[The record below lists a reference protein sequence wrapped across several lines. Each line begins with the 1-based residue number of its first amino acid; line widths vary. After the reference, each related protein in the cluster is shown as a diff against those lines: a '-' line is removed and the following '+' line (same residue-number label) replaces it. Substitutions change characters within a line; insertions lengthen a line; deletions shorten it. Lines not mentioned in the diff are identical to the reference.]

1 MKTNKNYKN
10 NKIFIE
16 ELKRTFPIYILGMV
30 FYAIVIYILYKI
42 PSIIGEILD
51 LLIKGNISK
60 DIIMNEVYALVF
72 YSLLMIIPRIIYR
85 TLFFTRARI
94 SDTYLRS
101 KVIEHLQSVKPEYY
115 DKEDKGVFLAYLSK
129 EILSIR
135 KFFGNAF
142 HNMSRLIISPII
154 GLIVIGKDFNIILM
168 LSILPF
174 FPIAMYFLYKLYK
187 KQGELLERERKVY
200 IDLSKNIEQN
210 TSGFSLIKLY
220 NEQKNQ
226 REKFDKVNEETYKSD
241 VNVGAIIYKMD
252 MVANILYAVCYCVG
266 FSVGLILI
274 NKGLLTI
281 GELTAYISCIAF
293 AISEIVNSIE
303 PLLTGISNFKIASRR
318 FNYFFGL
325 DTYKKEGRKL
335 EKIDKIEIKNLS
347 YSYEKDG
354 KLAIDNINMTINRG
368 EKIGIVDKVG
378 SGKTTL
384 MNILAGFY
392 EVPPNTIFINEIDIN
407 EYSRETIFENIG
419 YAMQKNVITDDTI
432 KNNID
437 IVSES
442 TYREIE
448 QISEKANILEDIKEM
463 QDGFETKIG
472 ENGIKISGGQKQ
484 RIQIARNLLNVRNI
498 NIFDDTLSALD
509 IETEKKV
516 IQEIE
521 KQIGN
526 KILILISNKISMM
539 EKMDKVFLLVDG
551 KICDS
556 GTHHEMLEKST
567 LYNELNTYEKV
578 GDISCKKS

>member
-368 EKIGIVDKVG
+368 EKIGIVGKVG

-432 KNNID
+432 TNNID
-437 IVSES
+437 IVNES
-442 TYREIE
+442 TFKEIE

-484 RIQIARNLLNVRNI
+484 RIQIARNLLYVRNI

-521 KQIGN
+521 NQIGN

-539 EKMDKVFLLVDG
+539 EKMDRVFLLVDG

-556 GTHHEMLEKST
+556 GTHKEMLEKST
-567 LYNELNTYEKV
+567 FYNELNTYEKV
-578 GDISCKKS
+578 GDIS

>member
-368 EKIGIVDKVG
+368 EKIGIVGKVG

-432 KNNID
+432 TNNID
-437 IVSES
+437 IVNES
-442 TYREIE
+442 TFKEIE

-521 KQIGN
+521 NQIGN

-539 EKMDKVFLLVDG
+539 EKMDRVFLLVDG

-556 GTHHEMLEKST
+556 GTHKEMLEKST
-567 LYNELNTYEKV
+567 FYNELNTYEKV
-578 GDISCKKS
+578 GDIS

>member
-281 GELTAYISCIAF
+281 GELTAYIYCIAF

-335 EKIDKIEIKNLS
+335 EKIDKIS
-347 YSYEKDG
+347 
-354 KLAIDNINMTINRG
+354 
-368 EKIGIVDKVG
+368 
-378 SGKTTL
+378 
-384 MNILAGFY
+384 
-392 EVPPNTIFINEIDIN
+392 
-407 EYSRETIFENIG
+407 
-419 YAMQKNVITDDTI
+419 
-432 KNNID
+432 
-437 IVSES
+437 
-442 TYREIE
+442 
-448 QISEKANILEDIKEM
+448 
-463 QDGFETKIG
+463 
-472 ENGIKISGGQKQ
+472 
-484 RIQIARNLLNVRNI
+484 
-498 NIFDDTLSALD
+498 
-509 IETEKKV
+509 
-516 IQEIE
+516 
-521 KQIGN
+521 
-526 KILILISNKISMM
+526 
-539 EKMDKVFLLVDG
+539 
-551 KICDS
+551 
-556 GTHHEMLEKST
+556 
-567 LYNELNTYEKV
+567 
-578 GDISCKKS
+578 

>member
-1 MKTNKNYKN
+1 MNKS
-10 NKIFIE
+10 NKIFID

-30 FYAIVIYILYKI
+30 FHAIVIYILYKI
-42 PSIIGEILD
+42 PSIIGNILD
-51 LLIKGNISK
+51 LLIEGNTSK
-60 DIIMNEVYALVF
+60 DVIMNEVYSLIF
-72 YSLLMIIPRIIYR
+72 YSLIMIIPRIIYR

-142 HNMSRLIISPII
+142 FNVARLIVAPII

-168 LSILPF
+168 LTILPI

-187 KQGELLERERKVY
+187 KQGELLETERKVY

-220 NEQKNQ
+220 NEQENQ
-226 REKFDKVNEETYKSD
+226 RKKFDKVNESTYISD

-252 MVANILYAVCYCVG
+252 MVANILYAACYSIG
-266 FSVGLILI
+266 FAVGLLLI
-274 NKGLLTI
+274 NEGLLTV
-281 GELTAYISCIAF
+281 GELTAYISCITI
-293 AISEIVNSIE
+293 AISEIINSIE

-325 DTYKKEGRKL
+325 DTYKKEGKKL
-335 EKIDKIEIKNLS
+335 EKVDKIEFKNLC
-347 YSYEKDG
+347 YSYEDNG
-354 KLAIDNINMTINRG
+354 KLAIDNINMTINSSD
-368 EKIGIVDKVG
+368 KIGIVGKVG

-392 EVPPNTIFINEIDIN
+392 EIPENKVFINGIDMN
-407 EYSRETIFENIG
+407 EYSRESIFENIG
-419 YAMQKNVITDDTI
+419 YAMQKNIIMDDTI

-437 IVSES
+437 IENEA
-442 TYREIE
+442 TNNEIE
-448 QISEKANILEDIKEM
+448 DISKKANILEDITTM

-509 IETEKKV
+509 TDTEKKV
-516 IQEIE
+516 IEEIE
-521 KQIGN
+521 NQIEDN
-526 KILILISNKISMM
+526 ILIIISNKISMM

-551 KICDS
+551 KIIES
-556 GTHHEMLEKST
+556 GTHKELLERSE

-578 GDISCKKS
+578 GVER

>member
-1 MKTNKNYKN
+1 MKQDNKYKN
-10 NKIFIE
+10 NKIFID

-30 FYAIVIYILYKI
+30 FHAVVIYILYKI
-42 PSIIGEILD
+42 PSIIGNILD
-51 LLIKGNISK
+51 LLIKGNVSK
-60 DIIMNEVYALVF
+60 EIIMNEVYSLIF
-72 YSLLMIIPRIIYR
+72 YSIIMIVPRIIYR

-129 EILSIR
+129 EILAIR
-135 KFFGNAF
+135 RFFGNAF
-142 HNMSRLIISPII
+142 FNFARLIVSPII

-168 LSILPF
+168 LTILPI

-187 KQGELLERERKVY
+187 KQGEVLEKKREVY
-200 IDLSKNIEQN
+200 INLSKNIEQN

-220 NEQKNQ
+220 NEQENQ
-226 REKFDKVNEETYKSD
+226 KEKFDKVNEETYISD
-241 VNVGAIIYKMD
+241 VNVGKIIYKMD
-252 MVANILYAVCYCVG
+252 MVSNILYAACYSIG
-266 FSVGLILI
+266 FAVGLFLI
-274 NKGLLTI
+274 NKGLLTV
-281 GELTAYISCIAF
+281 GELTAYISCITI

-303 PLLTGISNFKIASRR
+303 PLITGISNFKIASRR

-325 DTYKKEGRKL
+325 DTYKKEGKKL
-335 EKIDKIEIKNLS
+335 GKINKIEVKNLC

-354 KLAIDNINMTINRG
+354 KLAIDNINMTISSGN
-368 EKIGIVDKVG
+368 KIGIVGKVG

-392 EVPPNTIFINEIDIN
+392 EVPENKVYINGIDIN
-407 EYSRETIFENIG
+407 EYSRESIFENIG
-419 YAMQKNVITDDTI
+419 YSMQKNIITDDTI

-437 IVSES
+437 IVNEA
-442 TYREIE
+442 TDNEIE
-448 QISEKANILEDIKEM
+448 QISEKADILKDIKTM

-484 RIQIARNLLNVRNI
+484 RIQIARNLLNVRSV

-509 IETEKKV
+509 SETEKKV
-516 IQEIE
+516 IEEIE

-526 KILILISNKISMM
+526 NILIMISNKISVM

-551 KICDS
+551 KIYDS
-556 GTHHEMLEKST
+556 GTHIEMLEKSE
-567 LYNELNTYEKV
+567 LYNELSTYEKV
-578 GDISCKKS
+578 GGLE